1 MGKWKE
7 ALKNALQE
15 FCDVMIMLYA
25 AFCSRGAS
33 IYNLKFSPFFFGLKL
48 LSHLIIVLLWYVNS
62 IDIHK
67 VFLRT

>member
-7 ALKNALQE
+7 AYENALQE

-48 LSHLIIVLLWYVNS
+48 LSHLVIVLL
-62 IDIHK
+62 
-67 VFLRT
+67 